1 MSMTNTTQSFK
12 GQLGGARPG
21 AGRPKGSKSTI
32 SSKSLLA
39 QVELDA
45 QGRTYEELLVDD
57 FLAARR
63 SGDLQLTYKYHT
75 LILSKVMST
84 LSKVE
89 VEDSTDSIA
98 AKQAAFAQALA
109 NLTGILE

>member
-1 MSMTNTTQSFK
+1 MTTQSFK

-39 QVELDA
+39 EVESRNN
-45 QGRTYEELLVDD
+45 GITYEELLVDD
-57 FLAARR
+57 FMAARS
-63 SGDLQLTYKYHT
+63 SGDANLVYKYHT
-75 LILSKVMST
+75 MILSKVMST
-84 LSKVE
+84 LTRIE

-98 AKQAAFAQALA
+98 AKQLAFAQALS
-109 NLTGILE
+109 NLTGIPE

>member
-1 MSMTNTTQSFK
+1 MTNTTQSFK

-45 QGRTYEELLVDD
+45 NGRSYEELLVDD
-57 FLAARR
+57 FMSARR
-63 SGDLQLTYKYHT
+63 SGDAQLIYKYHT

-89 VEDSTDSIA
+89 VEDSTDAIA
-98 AKQAAFAQALA
+98 AKQLAFSTALSK
-109 NLTGILE
+109 LTGIPE

>member
-1 MSMTNTTQSFK
+1 MTNQNQTQSFK

-45 QGRTYEELLVDD
+45 NGRSYEEILVDD
-57 FLAARR
+57 FMAARR
-63 SGDLQLTYKYHT
+63 SGDANLILKYHSM
-75 LILSKVMST
+75 ILSKVMST

-89 VEDSTDSIA
+89 VEDSADSVA
-98 AKQAAFAQALA
+98 TKQAAFATALA
-109 NLTGILE
+109 NLTGVPE